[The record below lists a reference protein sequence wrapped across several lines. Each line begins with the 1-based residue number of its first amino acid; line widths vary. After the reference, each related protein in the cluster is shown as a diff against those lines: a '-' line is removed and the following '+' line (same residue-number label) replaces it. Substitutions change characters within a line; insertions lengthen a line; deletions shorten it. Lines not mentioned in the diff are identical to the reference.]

1 MRGGQASRASRG
13 GSQVPAG
20 RAVEDGGDGT
30 SASSVAHRKPSSLPR
45 VRQEA
50 LCWQVAERAS
60 RQEARDGWDQAV
72 GPRDWGHSQGVVC
85 IGSAGLLKMNVRD
98 ILIRNEACV
107 YCGLARKQAFPHLSL
122 QPPVHTGCTQATSG
136 ITAGSVAS
144 SLGPDSDKG
153 PGVPPRSWAS
163 RGEQVTLGPL
173 SQAVWV
179 TVEVPGPR
187 PEE

>member
-1 MRGGQASRASRG
+1 
-13 GSQVPAG
+13 
-20 RAVEDGGDGT
+20 
-30 SASSVAHRKPSSLPR
+30 
-45 VRQEA
+45 
-50 LCWQVAERAS
+50 
-60 RQEARDGWDQAV
+60 
-72 GPRDWGHSQGVVC
+72 
-85 IGSAGLLKMNVRD
+85 MNVWD

-107 YCGLARKQAFPHLSL
+107 YCGLARKQACPHLSL

-153 PGVPPRSWAS
+153 PGVLPRSWAS

-179 TVEVPGPR
+179 TVEVPGVVWQAQDLKSVSLSQVGRSPQGPQSR
-187 PEE
+187 GSI